1 MAENKD
7 AKPDAAKKD
16 GAGAETADA
25 PKSKK
30 PMMIGLGAVV
40 VVVLGGIM
48 SMMAMPKKKVTHHLL
63 EGPFISKLCK
73 NEIQVNLAG
82 EGSKRY
88 LAMELNVE
96 YFAYEDSYVTARL
109 GTGSAGGGEHADKG
123 AGSGDPLY
131 LAMLQDSLLQ
141 ITSRKTRDQVTDPV
155 QIEAFL
161 EEVRVAVDPLLFPV
175 CIGDA
180 HGQTQ
185 ADSKSG
191 LRAGESIDESSFRGY
206 LYEHSIALDAT
217 KHTVKLDDGPT
228 VTYQGTERDLTL
240 DNGKKQV
247 VKIDVSTVDPEFVG
261 TVPVGIAGKVRRIY
275 RDKFLVQ

>member
-1 MAENKD
+1 MADKQEEKKD
-7 AKPDAAKKD
+7 A
-16 GAGAETADA
+16 AGAETADA

-30 PMMIGLGAVV
+30 KLFVGIGAVV
-40 VVVLGGIM
+40 AVMLGGLV
-48 SMMAMPKKKVTHHLL
+48 SMMAVPKKKVERHLL
-63 EGPFISKLCK
+63 EGPFISKLAK

-96 YFAYEDSYVTARL
+96 YFAYEESYVMQRL
-109 GTGSAGGGEHADKG
+109 GIGGGGGGEHGGDKAG
-123 AGSGDPLY
+123 AGDPLY

-175 CIGDA
+175 CVGDA
-180 HGQTQ
+180 HGQMQPDT
-185 ADSKSG
+185 KSG
-191 LRAGESIDESSFRGY
+191 LRAGESIDESTFRGM
-206 LYEHSIALDAT
+206 LHEHNIQLDAHQ
-217 KHTVKLDDGPT
+217 HTLKLDDGPT
-228 VTYQGTERDLTL
+228 VTYTGNERDLTV
-240 DNGKKQV
+240 DNGKKQF
-247 VKIDVSTVDPEFVG
+247 VKLDVSTIEPEFVG
-261 TVPVGIAGKVRRIY
+261 NVPIGIAGKVRRIY

>member
-1 MAENKD
+1 MAAENKD
-7 AKPDAAKKD
+7 EKKEA
-16 GAGAETADA
+16 AGAETADA

-30 PMMIGLGAVV
+30 PLVIGVGAVV
-40 VVVLGGIM
+40 VVVLGGLM
-48 SMMAMPKKKVTHHLL
+48 SVMAMPKKKSERHLL

-96 YFAYEDSYVTARL
+96 YFAYEESYVMARL
-109 GTGSAGGGEHADKG
+109 GTGGAGGGEHGGKAPE
-123 AGSGDPLY
+123 GDPLY

-175 CIGDA
+175 CVGDS
-180 HGQTQ
+180 HGQMQ
-185 ADSKSG
+185 ADTKSG
-191 LRAGESIDESSFRGY
+191 LRAGESIDESTFRGY

-228 VTYQGTERDLTL
+228 ITYQGTERDLTV
-240 DNGKKQV
+240 DNGKKQF
-247 VKIDVSTVDPEFVG
+247 VKLDVSTVEPEFVG
-261 TVPVGIAGKVRRIY
+261 NVPIGIAGKVRRIY

>member
-7 AKPDAAKKD
+7 EKKEAAKKE
-16 GAGAETADA
+16 GAGAETVDA

-30 PMMIGLGAVV
+30 PLIVGVGAIVV
-40 VVVLGGIM
+40 VVFGGLM
-48 SMMAMPKKKVTHHLL
+48 SMMAMPKKKLDHHLL

-96 YFAYEDSYVTARL
+96 YFAYEESYVTARL
-109 GTGSAGGGEHADKG
+109 GTGGAAGGGEHGGDK

-141 ITSRKTRDQVTDPV
+141 ITSRKTRDQVTDPCRSKRSSKK
-155 QIEAFL
+155 
-161 EEVRVAVDPLLFPV
+161 RVAVDPLFPV
-175 CIGDA
+175 RVGDA
-180 HGQTQ
+180 HGQMQ

-191 LRAGESIDESSFRGY
+191 LRAGESIDESTFRGY
-206 LYEHSIALDAT
+206 LYEHNIQLDAT
-217 KHTVKLDDGPT
+217 KRTLKLDDGPT
-228 VTYQGTERDLTL
+228 LTYQGTERDLKV
-240 DNGKKQV
+240 DNGKKQFV
-247 VKIDVSTVDPEFVG
+247 RVDVSTVDPEFVG
-261 TVPVGIAGKVRRIY
+261 NVPIGIAGKVRRIY